1 MIGSVES
8 YDIESQT
15 GVIKST
21 DAVLEASYPFHI
33 DDWVPQVAPDEGDEV
48 DFTVDDAG
56 AAKTINLVGAIL
68 AAPKAVKSKY
78 IAAALGFFLGFAGA
92 HRFYLGYYKM
102 GFAQIAFTAVTQ
114 GYGVLWGF
122 IESIL
127 LFSGHINKDAK
138 GRPLK

>member
-15 GVIKST
+15 GVIKSSET
-21 DAVLEASYPFHI
+21 TEAASYPFHI

-48 DFTVDDAG
+48 DFTVDEAG

-78 IAAALGFFLGFAGA
+78 IAVALGFFLGFAGA

-102 GFAQIAFTAVTQ
+102 GFAQLAFTAATQ

-122 IESIL
+122 IETVL